1 MGAFDN
7 DEVGKEGTH
16 VQSRVY
22 LSGGL
27 LASVLRPAH
36 AEGGQLDAGGID
48 GADDG
53 PPPEPMWKPRIV
65 PAGEQELGIL
75 FRERFVDLPE

>member
-1 MGAFDN
+1 MDAIYNG
-7 DEVGKEGTH
+7 EVGQEGTH

-36 AEGGQLDAGGID
+36 AEGGHSWMLVGSTARMMVRLLNRCGSPG
-48 GADDG
+48 
-53 PPPEPMWKPRIV
+53 
-65 PAGEQELGIL
+65 
-75 FRERFVDLPE
+75 